1 MSACPIGF
9 GRPRAKGLLDAPSL
23 RDACLP
29 GRQARRK
36 SLPNAFTTRLYSSL
50 ASVYLRLVGATSR
63 IIWVNRVIRE
73 ELEKEGRGFIYA
85 FWHGRQVFLVYLH
98 QKDRIHPL
106 VSQSRD
112 GELIARVCRSFGI
125 EPVRG
130 SSSRGGTE
138 AVLELKSVI
147 ESGDRI
153 GFTPDGPR
161 GPVRNVQAG
170 VLYLAQKTDRPIVPI
185 AYGAKRRWV
194 VKGGW
199 DDFVVPKPFNRIS
212 MVYGEPIHVKSDDDL
227 MEKAAEL

>member
-1 MSACPIGF
+1 MRLSRLTSVWPTGF
-9 GRPRAKGLLDAPSL
+9 GRLRAKGLLSAPSC

-36 SLPNAFTTRLYSSL
+36 SLPNAFATRLYAIL
-50 ASVYLRLVGATSR
+50 AGAYLRWVGSTSR

-73 ELEKEGRGFIYA
+73 DLEKDGQGFIYA

-138 AVLELKSVI
+138 AVLELKSMI

-161 GPVRNVQAG
+161 GPHYSVQPG
-170 VLYLAQKTDRPIVPI
+170 VMYLAEKTGR
-185 AYGAKRRWV
+185 
-194 VKGGW
+194 
-199 DDFVVPKPFNRIS
+199 
-212 MVYGEPIHVKSDDDL
+212 
-227 MEKAAEL
+227 